1 MDSDTKVRFLRLL
14 DLSLRAPTLPSK
26 IIASFLKR
34 IGRAMVSHG
43 EVFTV
48 SDAMFCISL
57 TVNLIKRHPR
67 CYRLLHR
74 KQTSISL
81 GKRFSEDPYDANE
94 PDPALTKALKSSL
107 WELDTLL
114 VNHYDQRVRDYAR
127 VLKTELLSKP
137 TDKKA
142 SEFAQADTLALLRT
156 ELQEL
161 DVRKEVTLIRKNL
174 LVKHG

>member
-14 DLSLRAPTLPSK
+14 DLSLRAPSLPSK

-74 KQTSISL
+74 K
-81 GKRFSEDPYDANE
+81 
-94 PDPALTKALKSSL
+94 
-107 WELDTLL
+107 
-114 VNHYDQRVRDYAR
+114 
-127 VLKTELLSKP
+127 
-137 TDKKA
+137 
-142 SEFAQADTLALLRT
+142 
-156 ELQEL
+156 
-161 DVRKEVTLIRKNL
+161 
-174 LVKHG
+174 